1 MFDQVNEECKLSRN
15 TVYHNNV
22 TTNNETISTTHRL
35 ILPYKGE
42 EGRKIIKSVNNDAK
56 RLLPQNHTA
65 QHVCKSRKLG
75 SVFNIKDQK
84 KLEHKHDLTYLVKCP
99 ENTGSATYL
108 NETARRLN
116 ERIEHE

>member
-56 RLLPQNHTA
+56 RLSKDYTA

-75 SVFNIKDQK
+75 SLFNIKDQK

>member
-15 TVYHNNV
+15 TVYDNNI

-42 EGRKIIKSVNNDAK
+42 QGRKIIKSVNNYAK
-56 RLLPQNHTA
+56 RLLPQNHAA

-84 KLEHKHDLTYLVKCP
+84 KLEHKHDLTYFVKCP

-116 ERIEHE
+116 ERIEHK

>member
-1 MFDQVNEECKLSRN
+1 MLNQRSFTNELKQIEEEFIKIKGYLKWVFDQVNEHCKLSRN
-15 TVYHNNV
+15 TVYDNNV

-42 EGRKIIKSVNNDAK
+42 QGRKIIKSVNNYAK

-84 KLEHKHDLTYLVKCP
+84 KLEH
-99 ENTGSATYL
+99 
-108 NETARRLN
+108 
-116 ERIEHE
+116 